1 MNWPSGHV
9 LMRGSTTTWTEL
21 PPTKGGVVT
30 VFPDVCFDTAGSF
43 EHVPSSAEYKHR
55 DIGFGVGSPEPG
67 FTVYGIMVARWWH
80 SVSSTFVGVE
90 VQGFAASFPN

>member
-30 VFPDVCFDTAGSF
+30 VFPDVCCDTAGSF
-43 EHVPSSAEYKHR
+43 EHVPLALEYKHR
-55 DIGFGVGSPEPG
+55 DIGFGVGAFG
-67 FTVYGIMVARWWH
+67 FTVYGIMVARLWH
-80 SVSSTFVGVE
+80 SFGSLGVGVE